1 MIERTLSTSAILEHA
16 TGNGLL
22 VAITFVDL
30 QNALALSLMVYIN
43 DTLKVPYPSEE
54 TYSRSLCT
62 AEGYHQGQAVSD
74 HVHISSESLLKT
86 CDP

>member
-1 MIERTLSTSAILEHA
+1 MIEHTLSTSAILEHA

-30 QNALALSLMVYIN
+30 QNALALSLMVYIIH
-43 DTLKVPYPSEE
+43 DTMKVPYPSEE

-62 AEGYHQGQAVSD
+62 AEGHHRDQAVSD
-74 HVHISSESLLKT
+74 HVHISSLKGE
-86 CDP
+86 